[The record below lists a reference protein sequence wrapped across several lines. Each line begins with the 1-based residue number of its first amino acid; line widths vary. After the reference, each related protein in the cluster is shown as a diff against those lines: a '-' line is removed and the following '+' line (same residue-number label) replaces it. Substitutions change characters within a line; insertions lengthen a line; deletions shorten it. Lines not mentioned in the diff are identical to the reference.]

1 MKNGLDAYYAE
12 LTADLPSLYSAEA
25 FCDNQALPL
34 IADEETFHLSK
45 QITYYIQELDKLA
58 TVPVSLLHF
67 SGYEPIDEEH
77 YFFFYKVDPEKKF
90 DKFNPVQRVLRAVIA
105 LVPMQG
111 YLRLLVQHVEAI
123 SENCFTKEHQPL
135 TNRWQAMAG

>member
-1 MKNGLDAYYAE
+1 MSNGLDTYYAE

-34 IADEETFHLSK
+34 ITDEENYSLSK
-45 QITYYIQELDKLA
+45 EITYYIQELDKLE
-58 TVPVSLLHF
+58 TVSVSLLQF
-67 SGYEPIDEEH
+67 CGYEPIDGEH
-77 YFFFYKVDPEKKF
+77 YFFFYKVDPEKQFEKL
-90 DKFNPVQRVLRAVIA
+90 NAAQRVLRAVIA

-123 SENCFTKEHQPL
+123 AETCFMNEHQPI